1 MPARHGV
8 SPGPGIPGSTG
19 FGPRLGSGRG
29 PGPDRGR
36 ARGLAWA
43 ARGLLLALCFA
54 LQLGGGRALAAGAN
68 DPDDGCLKDPECRG
82 HYDKAIGQ
90 YEAGRYNAALPEF
103 QAAYQTRQM
112 PWLLINIGR
121 TLHRLGRLQEA
132 ISYYE
137 RYQKAAPNGDPET
150 QKKVAEYMAQ
160 ARVLLEA
167 KSATEQPEPV
177 VAPAVPVTPPQP
189 VPDSGAA
196 AAKPIYKKWWF
207 WTIVGVAVAGTVTG
221 IAVGVATR
229 GDKNPFPD
237 NAAVYVPM
245 F

>member
-1 MPARHGV
+1 MPA
-8 SPGPGIPGSTG
+8 
-19 FGPRLGSGRG
+19 
-29 PGPDRGR
+29 
-36 ARGLAWA
+36 LAWA
-43 ARGLLLALCFA
+43 VRGLLLALCFA
-54 LQLGGGRALAAGAN
+54 LQLGTAGRALAAGAN
-68 DPDDGCLKDPECRG
+68 DPDDGCLKDAECRG

-103 QAAYQTRQM
+103 QAAYQSRQM

-137 RYQKAAPNGDPET
+137 RYQKAAPSGDPDT

-167 KSATEQPEPV
+167 KSATEQPDPA
-177 VAPAVPVTPPQP
+177 VAPVAPVASAGPVAPPQP
-189 VPDSGAA
+189 VPDGGAA
-196 AAKPIYKKWWF
+196 ASKPIYKKWWF

-229 GDKNPFPD
+229 GEKNPFPD
-237 NAAVYVPM
+237 NAAVYMPM